1 MCGLAGLFR
10 AGGASDAALTAQLR
24 AMTDCIIHRGP
35 DDGGTFTVPEAGVGL
50 GFRRLAIIDLSPMG
64 HQPMAS
70 ESRRFTIV
78 FNGEVFNHNALR
90 EELRALGHGFRGHSD
105 TEVIL
110 AAFESWGIT
119 AAVRRF
125 VGMFAIAAWD
135 AQEQSLT
142 LIRDRLGIK
151 PVFYWG
157 GSGIMAFA
165 SELKSLVALPEF
177 DRRLNRD
184 ALASYLRFLYV
195 PSSSTIYQ
203 DVHKLPPGH
212 LLTIRNPAAPLPAP
226 EPYWSALTA
235 AHDGA
240 ANQLQGSDAEAVE
253 QLDRLLRDAIR
264 LRLESDVPLGA
275 LLSAGVDS
283 STVVS
288 IMQEMM
294 SQPVRTFTI
303 GFDNPEHDETE
314 HARAIARHIG
324 TDHTE
329 LRVSGRDALDVVP
342 LLPDMFDEPLADPS
356 QIPTYLVSKLARQHV
371 TVALSG
377 DGGDEVFAGYNRY
390 RHGAAMARKLAGVP
404 RPLRRA
410 AAAAMTSMRP
420 ATWDAV
426 TGVGARFLSPSS
438 RPRLV
443 GERVHKMARLLGA
456 EGTAGSYRTLM
467 SFWDRPEDLV
477 PGARELPD
485 ELDAILG
492 ASSPRELEE
501 RMMLSDQRVYLADD
515 LLAKV
520 DRASMAVSLEARVPL
535 LDHRV
540 VEFGWRVPL
549 HLKIRDGQGK
559 WILRQVLYRRVPKAL
574 MERPKTGFTVP
585 IADWLRGPLREW
597 AEELLLPA
605 RLAEGGLFNPA
616 PIQAAWRA
624 LREGRSPNAT
634 GLWAVLQFQDWR
646 RRWAPRL

>member
-1 MCGLAGLFR
+1 
-10 AGGASDAALTAQLR
+10 
-24 AMTDCIIHRGP
+24 MTDCIRHRGP
-35 DDGGTFTVPEAGVGL
+35 DDEGVFTVPDAGL
-50 GFRRLAIIDLSPMG
+50 GLAFRRLAIIDLSPMG
-64 HQPMAS
+64 HQPMQS
-70 ESRRFTIV
+70 ESRRFTVV
-78 FNGEVFNHNALR
+78 FNGEVFNHRALR
-90 EELRALGHGFRGHSD
+90 EDLLALGHSFRGHSD

-110 AAFESWGIT
+110 AAFERWGIA

-135 AQEQSLT
+135 AQERTLT
-142 LIRDRLGIK
+142 LLRDRLGIK
-151 PVFYWG
+151 PVFYWNG
-157 GSGIMAFA
+157 PGIFGFA
-165 SELKSLVALPEF
+165 SELKSLAALPEF
-177 DRRLNRD
+177 SRTLNQD

-195 PSSSTIYQ
+195 PAPATIYQ
-203 DVHKLPPGH
+203 GVFKLPPGH
-212 LLTIRNPAAPLPAP
+212 LLTIRNPAAPAPQP
-226 EPYWSALTA
+226 EPYWSAITA
-235 AHDGA
+235 AQEGA
-240 ANQLQGSDAEAVE
+240 ANPLLVSDAEAID

-275 LLSAGVDS
+275 LLSGGIDS

-288 IMQEMM
+288 LMQEMM
-294 SQPVRTFTI
+294 GQPVRTFTI
-303 GFDNPEHDETE
+303 GFDRPEHDETE

-329 LRVSGRDALDVVP
+329 LRVTGRDALDVVP
-342 LLPDMFDEPLADPS
+342 LLPEMFDEPLADPS
-356 QIPTYLVSKLARQHV
+356 QIPTYLVSKLARHHV

-390 RHGAAMARKLAGVP
+390 RHGAALARKLAGVP

-410 AAAAMTSMRP
+410 AAAAMTSLRP
-420 ATWDAV
+420 SAWDAV
-426 TGVGARFLSPSS
+426 TGVGARFLPASS

-443 GERVHKMARLLGA
+443 GERVHKLARLLGA

-467 SFWDRPEDLV
+467 SFWDRPGDLV
-477 PGARELPD
+477 PGAHELPD
-485 ELDAILG
+485 ELEAVLG

-540 VEFGWRVPL
+540 VEFGWRIPL
-549 HLKIRDGQGK
+549 HMKIREGQGK
-559 WILRQVLYRRVPKAL
+559 WILRQVLYRRVPQGL
-574 MERPKTGFTVP
+574 MDRPKTGFTVP

-605 RLAEGGLFNPA
+605 RLSEGGLFNPL
-616 PIQAAWRA
+616 PIQAAWAA
-624 LREGRSPNAT
+624 LKEGRSPNAT

-646 RRWAPRL
+646 RRWRPTL

>member
-10 AGGASDAALTAQLR
+10 AGGASDAELTAQLR

-35 DDGGTFTVPEAGVGL
+35 DDGGTFTVPDAGVGL

-64 HQPMAS
+64 HQPMHS
-70 ESRRFTIV
+70 GSRRFTIV

-90 EELRALGHGFRGHSD
+90 EELRALGHTFRGHSD

-110 AAFESWGIT
+110 AAFESWGIA

-135 AQEQSLT
+135 AQDRTLT

-157 GSGIMAFA
+157 GQGVMAFA
-165 SELKSLVALPEF
+165 SELKSLVALPGFEGRL
-177 DRRLNRD
+177 DRN

-195 PSSSTIYQ
+195 PAPATIYQ
-203 DVHKLPPGH
+203 GVYKLPPGH
-212 LLTIRNPAAPLPAP
+212 FLTIRNPAAPLPAP
-226 EPYWSALTA
+226 EPYWSAITA

-240 ANQLQGSDAEAVE
+240 ASQLEVSDEEAVNQLDT
-253 QLDRLLRDAIR
+253 LLREAIR

-275 LLSAGVDS
+275 LLSGGIDS
-283 STVVS
+283 ATVVS

-303 GFDNPEHDETE
+303 GFDRPEHDEAE

-329 LRVSGRDALDVVP
+329 LRVTGRDALDVVP

-356 QIPTYLVSKLARQHV
+356 QIPTYLVSRLARKHV

-404 RPLRRA
+404 GPLRQV
-410 AAAAMTSMRP
+410 AAMAMTAMRP
-420 ATWDAV
+420 GTWDQ
-426 TGVGARFLSPSS
+426 LSGMGSRLLPSGS

-443 GERVHKMARLLGA
+443 GERMHKMARLLSA
-456 EGTAGSYRTLM
+456 EGMAGRYRTLM
-467 SFWDRPEDLV
+467 SFWDRPTDLV

-485 ELDAILG
+485 EIDAILNG
-492 ASSPRELEE
+492 TMPKALEE

-540 VEFGWRVPL
+540 VEFGWRLPL
-549 HLKIRDGQGK
+549 RMKIRNGEGK

-574 MERPKTGFTVP
+574 MDRPKTGFTVP

-597 AEELLLPA
+597 GESLLSPSALS
-605 RLAEGGLFNPA
+605 EGGVFDPV
-616 PIQAAWRA
+616 PVRRAW
-624 LREGRSPNAT
+624 EEMQSGRNPNAT

-646 RRWAPRL
+646 RRWKVGG